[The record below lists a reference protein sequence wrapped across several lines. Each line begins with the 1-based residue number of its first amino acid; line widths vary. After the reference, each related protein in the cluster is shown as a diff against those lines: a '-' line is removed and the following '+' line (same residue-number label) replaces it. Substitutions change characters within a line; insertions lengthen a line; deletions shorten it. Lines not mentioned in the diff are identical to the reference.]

1 MLGPVEH
8 NEPLYQKEAAR
19 RALLTHRASRNFR
32 NIWWHYPEEFDEF
45 RELIR
50 STWPGMDIERPE
62 VDTAGGKPI
71 LRMFCPEERFPREI
85 FWAGFGFQV
94 WCQMLTFIVRCKND
108 SLLIIDEPDI
118 YLHSDLQ
125 RQLVGL
131 LKSIPSDVLLAT
143 HSTEIIS
150 ESDPGDLLV
159 INKKTPSPKRIKDP
173 MQLQSVFTALG
184 SNLNPTLTQLAKAKR
199 ALFVE
204 GKDFQILAAFAR
216 KLRKQAVANRADF
229 AVIPVEGFNPQK
241 VSDLAKGM
249 ELTLSAKILKAVIF
263 DRDYRSEQEVA
274 SVKSELSR
282 FAVLA
287 HIHER
292 KELEN
297 YLLEAPAVERAL
309 KRQIQEHNKRSDD
322 KAEYR
327 EEVQPMLKALSE
339 PMKHRV
345 SAQFLAKRSSF
356 EKAKNPAQDQA
367 TITQRL
373 LEAFEAL
380 WADWN
385 ERRNVIPGK
394 EFLSEVNRHLQ
405 DHYRVTLTPTAIIA
419 GMHVDEVPQEIQMLV
434 QRLEEFRIQAV

>member
-1 MLGPVEH
+1 M
-8 NEPLYQKEAAR
+8 
-19 RALLTHRASRNFR
+19 
-32 NIWWHYPEEFDEF
+32 
-45 RELIR
+45 
-50 STWPGMDIERPE
+50 
-62 VDTAGGKPI
+62 
-71 LRMFCPEERFPREI
+71 
-85 FWAGFGFQV
+85 
-94 WCQMLTFIVRCKND
+94 
-108 SLLIIDEPDI
+108 
-118 YLHSDLQ
+118 
-125 RQLVGL
+125 
-131 LKSIPSDVLLAT
+131 
-143 HSTEIIS
+143 
-150 ESDPGDLLV
+150 
-159 INKKTPSPKRIKDP
+159 
-173 MQLQSVFTALG
+173 
-184 SNLNPTLTQLAKAKR
+184 
-199 ALFVE
+199 
-204 GKDFQILAAFAR
+204 AAFAR
-216 KLRKQAVANRADF
+216 KLSKQAVANRADF

-309 KRQIQEHNKRSDD
+309 KRQIQEHNKRSDN
-322 KAEYR
+322 KVEYR

-385 ERRNVIPGK
+385 KRRNVIPGK

-419 GMHVDEVPQEIQMLV
+419 AMHVDEVPQEIQMLV